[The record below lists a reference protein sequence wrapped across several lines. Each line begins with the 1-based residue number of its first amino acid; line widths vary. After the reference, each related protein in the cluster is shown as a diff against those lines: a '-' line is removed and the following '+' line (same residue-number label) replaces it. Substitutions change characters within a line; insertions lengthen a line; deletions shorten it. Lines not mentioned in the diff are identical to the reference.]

1 MAFGQE
7 AGGSEP
13 KGTASQ
19 AEGTGCAM
27 APRQEGARLGWG
39 RERGRYGD
47 SGDQTPFYPDP

>member
-13 KGTASQ
+13 KGIASQ

-39 RERGRYGD
+39 RERGRHGD
-47 SGDQTPFYPDP
+47 SGDQTPFYTDP